1 MKNLLLQ
8 IIGKCV
14 QILVQLVSKS
24 PLWFPV
30 SSKFTNE
37 VRRRTIEVGHNGAKL
52 KFHIPNDRCLY
63 RADSLFDKEP
73 ETIEWIDGFRE
84 ASVFWDVGACVGT
97 YTVYAGVTKNA
108 RIIAVEPSVFNLEW
122 LAKNINL
129 NDLASNVTVI
139 PLALSNSA
147 QLADFRMQVTEWGGA
162 LSSFGVDYNHEGN
175 IFNPRFQYSTIG
187 CPIGF
192 LVQHFQ
198 LPRPDFVKI
207 DVDSIEHLVIEGL
220 LPHIGSVES
229 IAVENSRN
237 TAVAH
242 RCTELLNEY
251 GFVIQKIGR
260 ANTIWRRANAVS
272 LPA

>member
-108 RIIAVEPSVFNLEW
+108 RIIAVEPSVFNLE
-122 LAKNINL
+122 
-129 NDLASNVTVI
+129 
-139 PLALSNSA
+139 
-147 QLADFRMQVTEWGGA
+147 
-162 LSSFGVDYNHEGN
+162 
-175 IFNPRFQYSTIG
+175 
-187 CPIGF
+187 
-192 LVQHFQ
+192 
-198 LPRPDFVKI
+198 
-207 DVDSIEHLVIEGL
+207 
-220 LPHIGSVES
+220 
-229 IAVENSRN
+229 
-237 TAVAH
+237 
-242 RCTELLNEY
+242 
-251 GFVIQKIGR
+251 
-260 ANTIWRRANAVS
+260 
-272 LPA
+272 

>member
-1 MKNLLLQ
+1 MLQ
-8 IIGKCV
+8 IIGRCFHMF
-14 QILVQLVSKS
+14 VQLVSKS
-24 PLWFPV
+24 PLWFPL
-30 SSKFTNE
+30 SSKVIDE
-37 VRRRTIEVGHNGAKL
+37 VRRRTVEVGYSGANL
-52 KFHIPNDRCLY
+52 QFHTPNDRCQY

-84 ASVFWDVGACVGT
+84 ASVFWDVGACIGT

-108 RIIAVEPSVFNLEW
+108 RVIAVEPSVFNLEW

-129 NDLASNVTVI
+129 NGLASHVTVI
-139 PLALSNSA
+139 PLALSNRA

-175 IFNPRFQYSTIG
+175 SFNPRFQYSTIG

-198 LPRPDFVKI
+198 LPSPDFVKI
-207 DVDSIEHLVIEGL
+207 DVDSIEHFVIEGL
-220 LPHIGSVES
+220 LPYIGSVES

-237 TAVAH
+237 TAVAN
-242 RCTELLNEY
+242 RCAELLNEH
-251 GFVIQKIGR
+251 GFEIQKIGR
-260 ANTIWRRANAVS
+260 ANTIWQRANAVT